1 MSLDIFEN
9 QITGLLGHNG
19 AGKVKK
25 KFLEIFRLEFLIIAL
40 NLFLFLDNNYVYAL
54 W

>member
-25 KFLEIFRLEFLIIAL
+25 KISL
-40 NLFLFLDNNYVYAL
+40 NISP
-54 W
+54 